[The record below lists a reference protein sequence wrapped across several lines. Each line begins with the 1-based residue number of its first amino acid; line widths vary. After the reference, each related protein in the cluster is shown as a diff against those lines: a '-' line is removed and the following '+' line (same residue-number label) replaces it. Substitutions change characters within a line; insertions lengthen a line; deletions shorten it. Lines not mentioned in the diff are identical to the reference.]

1 MDEIQLTVAKA
12 YPNDSGRGIA
22 RLDPH
27 TLMVL
32 QLTPGDIVE
41 IEGKRRTSAKVWR
54 ADRIDWDQDI
64 IRIDGFIRQNASAG
78 IGDPVKIKKAEVKIA
93 DKVVLA
99 PPEGTS
105 IQFGGE
111 AEDMVKRQ
119 IMKRPITKGDIIPV
133 MSTMAH
139 PFLGRVVTGQTI
151 PLIAI
156 EAEPEGIILITEETD
171 IKLREKP
178 VVVDVTGT
186 GITYEDIGGL
196 SEEIQR
202 LREMIELPLK
212 HPEVFERLGIESP
225 KGVLMY
231 GPPGTGK
238 TLIARAVANESGA
251 NFCSIAGP
259 EIMSKYY
266 GESEQRLR
274 EIFEQAKKDA
284 PSIIFI
290 DELDSIAPKR
300 EEVTGEVERRVV
312 AQLLTMMDGMEERGQ
327 VVVIGATN
335 RIDAI
340 DPALRRPG
348 RFDREIEI
356 GVPDLAD
363 RLEILQIHSRGMP
376 IYHWENDIAEK
387 KLMERIAS
395 FENNSKTRISENT
408 LKIEI
413 LISEKSKIENELN
426 DIKDGQDKQDQL
438 KHLKSR
444 IDDLEKNIE
453 THKNNNK
460 KLEKEIHS
468 INKINETLKEKR
480 NILETLLA
488 DINEIRQTS
497 ERELEDV
504 SITFSEKHIKQK
516 DKKIREIEETLFESG
531 VVSDGYFKKVIE
543 DSAPHMLDHLAS
555 VTHGFVGAD
564 ISALVREAAMKALRR
579 YLPQIKL
586 DEAVPR
592 EILNSMQVKASDFE
606 EALKDVEPS
615 AMREVMVEIP
625 KVAWEDVGGLDEAKQ
640 EIIEAVEWPLKKPE
654 KFRKM
659 GIRPPKGILLYGPP
673 GTGKTLLAKAAA
685 NESSANFI
693 SIRGPQLLSKWIGES
708 EKAVREVFKKAR
720 QVAPSIL
727 FLDELDAIAPIR
739 GMDFG
744 SKASERVV
752 NQLLT
757 ELDGIEVL
765 KNVVVI
771 AATNRPEIVD
781 PALIRSGRFDRLVF
795 VGPPARAGRVEI
807 FRIHLKN
814 IPLSDDVNLEELADL
829 TDNYVGS
836 DIESLCREAVML
848 ALREDFNAEKIEMR
862 HFRDSLKKVRPALV
876 EGMIEYYEKLQE
888 QFKGG
893 TKQEQKSYIGYR

>member
-1 MDEIQLTVAKA
+1 MNEIQLTVAKA

-32 QLTPGDIVE
+32 QLTPGDIIE
-41 IEGKRRTSAKVWR
+41 IEGKKSTSAKVWR
-54 ADRIDWDQDI
+54 ADRMDWDQDI
-64 IRIDGFIRQNASAG
+64 IRIDGYIRQNAGAG
-78 IGDPVKIKKAEVKIA
+78 IGDHVKIRKAAAKIA
-93 DKVVLA
+93 DRVVLA

-111 AEDMVKRQ
+111 AEEMVKRQ
-119 IMKRPITKGDIIPV
+119 IIKRPVVKGDIIPV

-156 EAEPEGIILITEETD
+156 EAEPDGTILITDRTE

-178 VVVDVTGT
+178 VVLDVTGI

-196 SEEIQR
+196 SDEIQR
-202 LREMIELPLK
+202 LREMIELPMK

-251 NFCSIAGP
+251 NFFSIAGP
-259 EIMSKYY
+259 EIISKYY

-274 EIFEQAKKDA
+274 EIFEQANKEA

-312 AQLLTMMDGMEERGQ
+312 AQLLTMMDGLEERGH

-356 GVPDLAD
+356 GVPDRRD
-363 RLEILQIHSRGMP
+363 RIEILQIHTRGMP
-376 IYHWENDIAEK
+376 
-387 KLMERIAS
+387 L
-395 FENNSKTRISENT
+395 SE
-408 LKIEI
+408 
-413 LISEKSKIENELN
+413 
-426 DIKDGQDKQDQL
+426 DIK
-438 KHLKSR
+438 
-444 IDDLEKNIE
+444 LEYI
-453 THKNNNK
+453 
-460 KLEKEIHS
+460 
-468 INKINETLKEKR
+468 
-480 NILETLLA
+480 A
-488 DINEIRQTS
+488 DR
-497 ERELEDV
+497 
-504 SITFSEKHIKQK
+504 
-516 DKKIREIEETLFESG
+516 
-531 VVSDGYFKKVIE
+531 
-543 DSAPHMLDHLAS
+543 
-555 VTHGFVGAD
+555 THGFVGAD
-564 ISALVREAAMKALRR
+564 VSALVRESAMKALRR

-592 EILNSMQVKASDFE
+592 EILNSMHVTVSDFE
-606 EALKDVEPS
+606 EALKEVEPS
-615 AMREVMVEIP
+615 AMREVLVEIP
-625 KVAWEDVGGLDEAKQ
+625 KVSWSDAGGLDQAKQ
-640 EIIEAVEWPLKKPE
+640 EIIEAVEWPIKSPE
-654 KFRKM
+654 KFEKM
-659 GIRPPKGILLYGPP
+659 GICPPKGILLYGPP

-693 SIRGPQLLSKWIGES
+693 SVRGPELLSKWVGES

-727 FLDELDAIAPIR
+727 FLDELDAIAQIR

-744 SKASERVV
+744 SKASERMV

-757 ELDGIEVL
+757 ELDGIEIL

-771 AATNRPEIVD
+771 AATNRPDIVD

-795 VGPPARAGRVEI
+795 VGPPGREGRIEI

-814 IPLSDDVNLEELADL
+814 IPLSDDVDIEELSDI
-829 TDNYVGS
+829 TDNYVGA
-836 DIESLCREAVML
+836 DIEALTREAVML
-848 ALREDFNAEKIEMR
+848 ALRENFKTEKVEMR
-862 HFRDSLKKVRPALV
+862 HFRDSVKKIRPALV
-876 EGMIEYYEKLQE
+876 EGMVEYYEKLQE
-888 QFKGG
+888 QFRGG
-893 TKQEQKSYIGYR
+893 MKKEQKSYIGYR